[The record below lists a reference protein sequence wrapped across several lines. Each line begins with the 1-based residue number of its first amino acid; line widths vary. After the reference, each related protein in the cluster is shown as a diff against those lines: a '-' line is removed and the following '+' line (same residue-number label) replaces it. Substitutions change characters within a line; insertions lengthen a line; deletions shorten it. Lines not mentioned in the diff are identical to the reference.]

1 MNKGLVLALC
11 AGVIIA
17 LSGCQADTTESVD
30 AAADAAAVVEGCAT
44 SGPEVEAIDIAG
56 AFGESPVVT
65 FEAPLSAGSTQR
77 SVVIEGGGDLVAEGD
92 DVLIDYALYNATSG
106 AKIEESG
113 YTETSPTIL
122 RIDPNA
128 PVFSGVSLTVACST
142 VGSRVAG
149 VIPASQAFGPDGAPE
164 FGMEPGDGL
173 LLIVD
178 VVGIKPPP
186 VPPLDRLEGEP
197 AEPGDGVPGISYD
210 DAGAPVVV
218 IPEGDVPTEFALEAL
233 ITGDGAVVG
242 AGDVVIVQYHG
253 VNWDTGEVFDSS
265 WARGEPAVF
274 PTGGVIS
281 GFRDAL
287 VGQSVGSRV
296 VVIIPAELGYGPNG
310 GTEDGSIGP
319 EDTIVFVIDILGI
332 Q

>member
-1 MNKGLVLALC
+1 VNKGLVLALC
-11 AGVIIA
+11 AGVVIA
-17 LSGCQADTTESVD
+17 LSGCAADTAESVD
-30 AAADAAAVVEGCAT
+30 AADATALAEGCTPSGPAADAL
-44 SGPEVEAIDIAG
+44 DIAG
-56 AFGESPVVT
+56 EFGQSPVVT
-65 FEAPLSAGSTQR
+65 FDAPLDVESTQR
-77 SVVIEGGGDLVAEGD
+77 SVVIEGSGVEVAAGD

-106 AKIEESG
+106 AKIEDSG
-113 YTETSPTIL
+113 YTETSPTVL

-197 AEPGDGVPGISYD
+197 SEPSDGFPSISYD

-242 AGDVVIVQYHG
+242 AADVVVVDYHG
-253 VNWDTGEVFDSS
+253 VNWNTGEVFDSS
-265 WARGEPAVF
+265 WERGQPGTF
-274 PTGGVIS
+274 PTGGVIP

-296 VVIIPAELGYGPNG
+296 VVIIPAALGYGPNG

>member
-11 AGVIIA
+11 AGVVIA
-17 LSGCQADTTESVD
+17 LSGCAADTTESVD
-30 AAADAAAVVEGCAT
+30 AAGAAALAGGCT
-44 SGPEVEAIDIAG
+44 PSGPEVEAIDIAG

-65 FEAPLSAGSTQR
+65 FAAPLDVDSTQR
-77 SVVIEGGGDLVAEGD
+77 SVVIEGSGAEVAAGD
-92 DVLIDYALYNATSG
+92 DVLIDYALYNSTSG
-106 AKIEESG
+106 AKIEDSG
-113 YTETSPTIL
+113 YTETSPTVL

-128 PVFSGVSLTVACST
+128 PVFVGVSLTVACST

-149 VIPASQAFGPDGAPE
+149 VIPAAEAFGPNGAPE
-164 FGMEPGDGL
+164 FGMQPGDGL
-173 LLIVD
+173 LLIID

-197 AEPGDGVPGISYD
+197 AEPGDGFPSISYD

-218 IPEGDVPTEFALEAL
+218 IPEGDVPAEFALEAL

-242 AGDVVIVQYHG
+242 AADVVVVDYHG
-253 VNWDTGEVFDSS
+253 VNWNTGEVFDSS
-265 WARGEPAVF
+265 WERGQPGTF
-274 PTGGVIS
+274 PTGGVIP

-296 VVIIPAELGYGPNG
+296 VVIIPAALGYGPNG